1 MSSQVVVYV
10 LTALAAVVVV
20 LTRVRLGRADGAAR
34 RIDVGRRWLAVH
46 TGAGALALVLWLVFL
61 VAPGDTALGGSL
73 LGVVALGLWWVV
85 SLVGLLILAR
95 WLPSKGKHAQA
106 GTEDTWSTGPG
117 LSVLA
122 HGGMVVGVAV
132 FTWAYWSAV
141 V

>member
-20 LTRVRLGRADGAAR
+20 LTRVRLGRSDDGAR
-34 RIDVGRRWLAVH
+34 RLDVGHTWLRVH
-46 TGAGALALVLWLVFL
+46 TVAGALALVLWVVFL
-61 VAPGDTALGGSL
+61 VAPSDTALGGSL

-85 SLVGLLILAR
+85 ALVGLLILAR

-106 GTEDTWSTGPG
+106 GTEDGWSAGPG

-122 HGGMVVGVAV
+122 HGGMLVGVAV
-132 FTWAYWSAV
+132 FTWAYWTAV